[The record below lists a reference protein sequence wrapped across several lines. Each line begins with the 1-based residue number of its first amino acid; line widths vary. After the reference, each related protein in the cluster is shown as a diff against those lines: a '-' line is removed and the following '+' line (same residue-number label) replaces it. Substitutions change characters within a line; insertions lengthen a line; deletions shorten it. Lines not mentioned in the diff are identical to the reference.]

1 MAAELN
7 MNIYRNGLSFF
18 KGFIN
23 NPSLVGSVVPSSRFL
38 ERRLVR
44 VGKVAKARL
53 VVELG
58 PGTGGTTKAVLAAL
72 PKNAVLLA
80 IELNPEFAS
89 LLKSENDPRLIVHNG
104 SAEDIGE
111 ILKIHGLSKPDVVL
125 SGIPFSTMPEELGR
139 KIIKQVWTSLSPR
152 GRFVA
157 YQVRDKVAR
166 LGQELIGVPETEI
179 EFVNVPPVRV
189 YSWDKS
195 KKIT

>member
-18 KGFIN
+18 KRFIN